1 MAILQVEVTSMNSD
15 SKTKVEIDLVEKIT
29 KQIITLSS
37 GIVVVLI
44 TILGYFLDIFEVLPS
59 SLIQIIFVSNL
70 LFWISII
77 FGILVYGSLIS
88 SIHEVKEIKEVDV
101 HGGNIKWFAIL
112 QWLTFILGISSL
124 FLVYRIFPNTPIN

>member
-1 MAILQVEVTSMNSD
+1 MNND
-15 SKTKVEIDLVEKIT
+15 SKTKMEIDLVEKIT

-37 GIVVVLI
+37 GIVVVLM
-44 TILGYFLDIFEVLPS
+44 TILGYFLDIFEILPS
-59 SLIQIIFVSNL
+59 SLIRIIFVSNL
-70 LFWISII
+70 FFWVSII

-88 SIHEVKEIKEVDV
+88 SIREVKEIDNVDV
-101 HGGNIKWFAIL
+101 YSGNIRWLAIL

>member
-44 TILGYFLDIFEVLPS
+44 TILGYFLDVFEVLPS